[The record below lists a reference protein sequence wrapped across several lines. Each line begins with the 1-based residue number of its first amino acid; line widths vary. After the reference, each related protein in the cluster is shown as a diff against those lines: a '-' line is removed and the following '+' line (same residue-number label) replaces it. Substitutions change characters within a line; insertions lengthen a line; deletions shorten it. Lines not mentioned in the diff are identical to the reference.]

1 MFMLLNFIPTVVQK
15 YAIIGIVFCAC
26 VIGAYFYGA
35 SSTKQTA
42 VLECQ
47 NEQQHEQIQI
57 QNANIQYMQKAKQIS
72 RVNADLERDQ
82 LIDDKL

>member
-1 MFMLLNFIPTVVQK
+1 MMINFIPSVIQK
-15 YAIIGIVFCAC
+15 YAIIGIVFGAC

-35 SSTKQTA
+35 SNTKQTA

-72 RVNADLERDQ
+72 RINADLERDQ
-82 LIDDKL
+82 LIDGKL